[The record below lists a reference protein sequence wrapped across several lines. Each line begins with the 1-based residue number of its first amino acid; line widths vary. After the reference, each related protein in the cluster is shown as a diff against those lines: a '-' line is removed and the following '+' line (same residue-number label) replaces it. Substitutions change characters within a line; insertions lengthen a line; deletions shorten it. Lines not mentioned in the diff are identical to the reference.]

1 VAEKIKLVQGDT
13 LPFIKLT
20 LTDPL
25 TAAPINL
32 SSPTVLVRVYFRA
45 ANTTTV
51 LSTIVCEKLN
61 GGTTGQI
68 RFNFPNGV
76 LDVEPGLYEG
86 EVEIDF
92 DGQTQTVYEV
102 LKFNIRP
109 QFA

>member
-1 VAEKIKLVQGDT
+1 MAEKIKLVQGDN
-13 LPFIKLT
+13 LPYIRLT
-20 LTDPL
+20 LTDP
-25 TAAPINL
+25 TTGAVINL
-32 SSPTVLVRVYFRA
+32 SDASITVRVYFRA

-51 LSTIVCEKLN
+51 LNTLTCTKVD
-61 GGTTGQI
+61 GGTTGQV

-92 DGQTQTVYEV
+92 DGQTQTVFEV
-102 LKFNIRP
+102 LKFNVRS